1 MIRAGTLDRRITIEA
16 KSIARDPEYG
26 SEAPGW
32 LPVAS
37 RIPASVRDALP
48 TVRRMEH
55 VEQGIETASQMT
67 RIRIRIRYRSGLT
80 SAMRIVLHG
89 RRGEA
94 GQPDEPDRLLQIISG
109 PAEVG
114 RREGLEFMTE
124 DWSV

>member
-16 KSIARDPEYG
+16 KGVARDPEYG
-26 SEAPGW
+26 SEVPGW

-48 TVRRMEH
+48 TVRRMER

-67 RIRIRIRYRSGLT
+67 RIRIRYRSGLT

-89 RRGEA
+89 KRGLA